1 MKRKLVLLL
10 LCLVMCVSVLT
21 LQIGQGIVSEAASSI
36 YEDKQHLA
44 QLEEKLKNLK
54 NNQSI
59 LKDEINSAQG
69 QLQTLLSQ
77 KIQLEQQITYLNDEI
92 SLTQTLVDEYND
104 VIRSSEEK
112 TLQLERELQ
121 RELDDFG
128 TVVEYLYKNGDAS
141 ALELLISAENF
152 GDYLAMVDFT
162 THILEYN
169 DKMISGINSTI
180 DAMAVTKE
188 QYVDAQAKLETYGAS
203 LEISRMEQLNKTAEL
218 DTLIESSSSGLQYT
232 QQEIDGY
239 SKLEDEIRKEIEELQ
254 KQIEEKLAYSDSEF
268 SWPFSSNTK
277 YRISSRFGIRT
288 DGPFTDYEHH
298 NGLDLVASR
307 GTPIHAVAGG
317 VVTYSGMRG
326 SFGNVVFIAH
336 ANGLTTIYA
345 HCDSLL
351 VSTGATVLQDQ
362 VIAKVGTTGMSSG
375 YHLHFAV
382 TKDGS
387 YVDPAKYL
395 PKSYLD

>member
-10 LCLVMCVSVLT
+10 LCFALCLSVFAVQL
-21 LQIGQGIVSEAASSI
+21 GRGIISEAASSI

-44 QLEEKLKNLK
+44 ELEEKLKNVK
-54 NNQSI
+54 NNQS
-59 LKDEINSAQG
+59 LLEDEISSAQG

-92 SLTQTLVDEYND
+92 SLTQTLVDEYNG
-104 VIRSSEEK
+104 VIASSEER

-128 TVVEYLYKNGDAS
+128 AVVEYLYKYGDAS
-141 ALELLISAENF
+141 AMELLISSESF

-180 DAMAVTKE
+180 DEMAVTKE
-188 QYVDAQAKLETYGAS
+188 QYVDAQSKLESYGAS
-203 LEISRMEQLNKTAEL
+203 LEISRIEQLNKTQQLDEL
-218 DTLIESSSSGLQYT
+218 IKSSSSGLQYT

-254 KQIEEKLAYSDSEF
+254 KQIEEKLAYSDAEF
-268 SWPFSSNTK
+268 SWPFSSTTN

-307 GTPIHAVAGG
+307 GTPIRAVAGG

-326 SFGNVVFIAH
+326 AFGNVVFIAH

-351 VSTGATVLQDQ
+351 VSAGATVLQDQ

-387 YVDPAKYL
+387 YVDPEDYL

>member
-92 SLTQTLVDEYND
+92 SLTQTLVDEYNE
-104 VIRSSEEK
+104 VISSSEEK

-141 ALELLISAENF
+141 ALELLISAESF
-152 GDYLAMVDFT
+152 GDYLVMVDFT

-180 DAMAVTKE
+180 DEMAVTKE
-188 QYVDAQAKLETYGAS
+188 QYVDAQTKLEAYGAS

-268 SWPFSSNTK
+268 SWPSSFSLCFIFGP
-277 YRISSRFGIRT
+277 RCAACAGSRFPKQEWSSIY
-288 DGPFTDYEHH
+288 DPC
-298 NGLDLVASR
+298 
-307 GTPIHAVAGG
+307 
-317 VVTYSGMRG
+317 RG
-326 SFGNVVFIAH
+326 S
-336 ANGLTTIYA
+336 TR
-345 HCDSLL
+345 
-351 VSTGATVLQDQ
+351 VST
-362 VIAKVGTTGMSSG
+362 TG
-375 YHLHFAV
+375 
-382 TKDGS
+382 
-387 YVDPAKYL
+387 L
-395 PKSYLD
+395 PRGRPDM